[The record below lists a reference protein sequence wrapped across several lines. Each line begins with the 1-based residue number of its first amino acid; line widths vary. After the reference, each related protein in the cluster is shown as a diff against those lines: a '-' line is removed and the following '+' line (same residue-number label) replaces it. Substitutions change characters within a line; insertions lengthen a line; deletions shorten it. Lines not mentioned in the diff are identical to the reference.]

1 MLSLY
6 REQLKAMA
14 RALDQEGLSQTAI
27 GKELGVPQN
36 TISRWLSQNNGQA
49 TQAIMDNIGGFI
61 HNGLSTAVHPH
72 YLVVCQWKEENK
84 KKTGP
89 KPGGISALRCA
100 EIKDEGHPTRA
111 EATEF
116 FKVSRQKIDRASYV
130 QKRNPDLAWHLIGVC
145 ICY

>member
-61 HNGLSTAVHPH
+61 HNGLSTATNSR
-72 YLVVCQWKEENK
+72 YRQR
-84 KKTGP
+84 TGGAP
-89 KPGGISALRCA
+89 AYY
-100 EIKDEGHPTRA
+100 H
-111 EATEF
+111 
-116 FKVSRQKIDRASYV
+116 
-130 QKRNPDLAWHLIGVC
+130 
-145 ICY
+145 